1 MVSSP
6 PPPPPSP
13 SITPRQMNL
22 LRIITA
28 MAWADGELSQEEVDV
43 MLDRFSSLFA
53 TDAPQQR
60 RLQQELRDYMMQNIP
75 LEELIPKLQS
85 DEERELVLQ
94 LGYEVI
100 CSSARTP
107 DEDNIN
113 DDEAA
118 AYQKLVDLLGLSP
131 ERVQEVIARAETTS
145 DDESLVD
152 LLSRQLE
159 NFIH

>member
-1 MVSSP
+1 MIQSP
-6 PPPPPSP
+6 PPP

-28 MAWADGELSQEEVDV
+28 LAWADGELAQEEVDV
-43 MLDRFSSLFA
+43 MLDRFSGLFA
-53 TDAPQQR
+53 ADAPQQQ
-60 RLQQELRDYMMQNIP
+60 RLKHELRDYMMQNIP

-85 DEERELVLQ
+85 DEERKLVLL

-118 AYQKLVDLLGLSP
+118 AYQKLVDLVGLPP
-131 ERVQEVIARAETTS
+131 ETVQQVIADADIPS
-145 DDESLVD
+145 HKDESLVD
-152 LLSRQLE
+152 LMTSQLE
-159 NFIH
+159 EFIH